1 MSSSIDV
8 VVREVGLR
16 DGLQIHPVF
25 MPTERKLQWIAAE
38 ARAGVREIEVTSYVP
53 AKVVPQFVDAE
64 AVTVGALKVPGLTVA
79 ALIPNFRGA
88 ERGLELGVHKLNFVM
103 SASKTHNLNN
113 VRREREESV
122 ADFRRIVELVRAQPA
137 DKRPLIV
144 SGLATA
150 FGCSYEGRVAV
161 SDVVKY
167 AVMLAQAGADELV
180 IPDTVGY
187 ADPQLV
193 RTVFKALKAEL
204 GDMVI
209 AAHFHDTRGTGL
221 ANVAAALDCG
231 IRHFD
236 ASLAGI
242 GGCPFAPGATGNIV
256 MEDLCFMLDSMGMR
270 TGVDLEQLV
279 AVRRIIRDTLPD
291 IEMHGAIAR
300 AGLPVN
306 YKTMQD
312 PQREAAIA

>member
-1 MSSSIDV
+1 MSKIDV

-25 MPTERKLQWIAAE
+25 MPTERKLAWIAAE
-38 ARAGVREIEVTSYVP
+38 AQAGVREIEVTSYVP

-64 AVTVGALKVPGLTVA
+64 AVSLGALKVPGLTVA
-79 ALIPNFRGA
+79 ALIPNYRGA

-144 SGLATA
+144 AGLATA
-150 FGCSYEGRVAV
+150 FGCSFEGRIAV

-167 AVMLAQAGADELV
+167 ACLLAEAGADELV

-187 ADPQLV
+187 ADPHLV

-204 GDMVI
+204 GDKVI

-256 MEDLCFMLDSMGMR
+256 MEDLCFMLDSMGLR

-279 AVRRIIRDTLPD
+279 AIRQVIRDTLPD
-291 IEMHGAIAR
+291 IEMHGALAR
-300 AGLPVN
+300 AGLPTH
-306 YKTMQD
+306 YRTMQD
-312 PQREAAIA
+312 PAREAVPA

>member
-1 MSSSIDV
+1 MSAIDV

-16 DGLQIHPVF
+16 DGLQIHPTF
-25 MPTERKLQWIAAE
+25 MPTERKLAWIAAE
-38 ARAGVREIEVTSYVP
+38 AQAGVREIEVTSYVP

-64 AVTVGALKVPGLTVA
+64 AVSVGALKVPGLTVA
-79 ALIPNFRGA
+79 ALIPNYRGA

-103 SASKTHNLNN
+103 SASKTHNLKN

-122 ADFRRIVELVRAQPA
+122 ADFHRIVELVRSQPA
-137 DKRPLIV
+137 NKRPLIV
-144 SGLATA
+144 AGLATS

-167 AVMLAQAGADELV
+167 ACLLAEAGADELV

-193 RTVFKALKAEL
+193 RTVFQALKAEL
-204 GDMVI
+204 GDKVI

-221 ANVAAALDCG
+221 ANVAAALECG

-256 MEDLCFMLDSMGMR
+256 MEDLCFMLDSMGLR
-270 TGVDLEQLV
+270 TGVDIEQLV
-279 AVRRIIRDTLPD
+279 AIRQIIHDTLPD
-291 IEMHGAIAR
+291 IEMHGALAR
-300 AGLPVN
+300 AGLPTR
-306 YKTMQD
+306 YHTMQD
-312 PQREAAIA
+312 PARQAMPA